1 MDALDALLDIVELAG
16 GKIAGRTTIQKIGY
30 FSTILGI
37 VKTPYHAHYYGPYS
51 ADIAETLEDLTAIGF
66 LEKTVETRY
75 NRNIPVSPDWKRY
88 IYQIT
93 DDGKTYLQSIRASP
107 GFAEEERKLNDLV
120 KTSKEYAHLDPYIL
134 SWAAKVHFILKESG
148 KAMDI
153 EEVRRTASN
162 FNWDLSEGQIE
173 KGISLLRQL
182 HLIKG

>member
-1 MDALDALLDIVELAG
+1 MDALDALLDIVDLAG

-30 FSTILGI
+30 FSKILGV

-66 LEKTVETRY
+66 LEKTVETKF

-93 DDGKTYLQSIRASP
+93 DDGKTYLQSIRETP
-107 GFAEEERKLNDLV
+107 GFLEEERKIHDIV
-120 KTSKEYAHLDPYIL
+120 QTCKDDAHLDPYIL
-134 SWAAKVHFILKESG
+134 SWAAKVHFILNKSG
-148 KAMDI
+148 DAMDVDD
-153 EEVRRTASN
+153 VRKTASN

-173 KGISLLRQL
+173 KGIDLLL
-182 HLIKG
+182 KIHLIEG

>member
-88 IYQIT
+88 TYQIT
-93 DDGKTYLQSIRASP
+93 EDGRVYLQSLRKNP
-107 GFAEEERKLNDLV
+107 DFQKEEEKLRNLVETCKND
-120 KTSKEYAHLDPYIL
+120 AHLDPYIL
-134 SWAAKVHFILKESG
+134 SWAAKIHFILKETG
-148 KAMDI
+148 KAMDNNEI
-153 EEVRRTASN
+153 RKTASN

-173 KGISLLRQL
+173 KGISLLL
-182 HLIKG
+182 KFY